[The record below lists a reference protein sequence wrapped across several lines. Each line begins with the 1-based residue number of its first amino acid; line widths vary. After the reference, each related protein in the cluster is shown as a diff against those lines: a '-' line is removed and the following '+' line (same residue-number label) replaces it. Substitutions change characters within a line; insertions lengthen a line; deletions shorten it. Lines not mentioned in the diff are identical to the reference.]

1 MSNQKCTVCGN
12 ESFKFKV
19 IIDKTTSAPIKDKCT
34 LMCDQCGTPATV
46 VGGKLI
52 Q

>member
-1 MSNQKCTVCGN
+1 MSNQKCIVCSS
-12 ESFKFKV
+12 EDFKFKV
-19 IIDKTTSAPIKDKCT
+19 VIDKTTSAIIKDKCI
-34 LMCDQCGTPATV
+34 LMCSKCETPATV